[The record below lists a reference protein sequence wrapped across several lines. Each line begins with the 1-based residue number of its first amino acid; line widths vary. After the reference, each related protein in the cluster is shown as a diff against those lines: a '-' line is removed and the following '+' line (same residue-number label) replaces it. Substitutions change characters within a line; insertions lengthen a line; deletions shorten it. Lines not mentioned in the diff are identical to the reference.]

1 VVQENAV
8 LGWKEN
14 RGCVSRMSTAA
25 KWEMSMFG
33 HTIGILK
40 AVCRTIGA
48 VDDNIMRHIQQ
59 IIFRDGKFNDFQ
71 IIVLD

>member
-1 VVQENAV
+1 
-8 LGWKEN
+8 
-14 RGCVSRMSTAA
+14 MSTAV

-40 AVCRTIGA
+40 TVCRTIGA

-59 IIFRDGKFNDFQ
+59 ITLKESKFYN
-71 IIVLD
+71 